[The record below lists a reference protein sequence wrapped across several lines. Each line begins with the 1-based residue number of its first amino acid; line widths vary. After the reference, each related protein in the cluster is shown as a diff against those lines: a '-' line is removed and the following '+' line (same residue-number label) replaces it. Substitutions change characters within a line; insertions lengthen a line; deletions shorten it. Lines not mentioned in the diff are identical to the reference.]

1 MNFLRPPFIRWFCL
15 CLALWQL
22 AAGAAESPWQRV
34 VVVGASASAGFV
46 LSEPFGGTNTDRCK
60 LDQYLNA
67 AIAAPHTPVTN
78 LATALLFMNPETFG
92 PMQIEAATHAHPTLV
107 VGVDFLFW
115 FCYGEGGTDAAHA
128 RRFENG
134 LKLLEQISC
143 PLVIGDIPD
152 ASSAT
157 NTGIISPDQVPSETA
172 RRAANRRLR
181 EWAAARPGVVVV
193 PLEKFMRTAMANQSV
208 TIRGRTLP
216 AGQTRRLLQS
226 DQLHP
231 TPRGA
236 AVLALE
242 ILDGLVA
249 RQPEFGAA
257 DVRWNSEEVFR
268 LGGPSAQ

>member
-1 MNFLRPPFIRWFCL
+1 MKFFKSSFHGWFLLFI
-15 CLALWQL
+15 ALGQL
-22 AAGAAESPWQRV
+22 AAIAAESPWQRV
-34 VVVGASASAGFV
+34 VVVGASASSGFV
-46 LSEPFGGTNTDRCK
+46 LSEPFGGTNTARCQ

-67 AIAAPHTPVTN
+67 AIIPPHAPVKS
-78 LATALLFMNPETFG
+78 LATALLFMNPETLG
-92 PMQIEAATHAHPTLV
+92 PMQIEAVTNAHPTLV

-143 PLVIGDIPD
+143 PLVVGDIPD

-157 NTGIISPDQVPSETA
+157 NTGIISPAQVPSETA

-193 PLEKFMRTAMANQSV
+193 SLEKFMRAAMANQSV

-216 AGQTRRLLQS
+216 AGQTRTLLQS

-231 TPRGA
+231 TPQGA

-242 ILDGLVA
+242 ILDGLVT

-257 DVRWNSEEVFR
+257 DVRWNSGEVLR
-268 LGGPSAQ
+268 RGGPSAR

>member
-1 MNFLRPPFIRWFCL
+1 MKFFKSSFHGWFLLFI
-15 CLALWQL
+15 ALGQL
-22 AAGAAESPWQRV
+22 AAIAAESPWQRV

-46 LSEPFGGTNTDRCK
+46 LSEPFGGTNTARCK

-67 AIAAPHTPVTN
+67 AITAPHTPVTN

-92 PMQIEAATHAHPTLV
+92 PMQIGAATHNRPTLV

-115 FCYGEGGTDAAHA
+115 FCYGEGGTDAARA

-134 LKLLEQISC
+134 LKLLEQIPC

-157 NTGIISPDQVPSETA
+157 NTGIISPAQVPSETA

-181 EWAAARPGVVVV
+181 EWAAARPDVVVV
-193 PLEKFMRTAMANQSV
+193 PLEKFMRAAMANQSV

-216 AGQTRRLLQS
+216 AGQTRPLLQS

-231 TPRGA
+231 TPHGA

-249 RQPEFGAA
+249 RRPEFSAA
-257 DVRWNSEEVFR
+257 DVRWNSEEVLR
-268 LGGPSAQ
+268 RGGQSAH

>member
-1 MNFLRPPFIRWFCL
+1 MKFFKSSFHGWFLLFI
-15 CLALWQL
+15 ALGQL
-22 AAGAAESPWQRV
+22 AAIAAESPWQRV
-34 VVVGASASAGFV
+34 VVVGASASSGFV
-46 LSEPFGGTNTDRCK
+46 LSEPFGGTNTARCQ

-67 AIAAPHTPVTN
+67 AIIPPHAPVKS
-78 LATALLFMNPETFG
+78 LATALLFMNPETLG
-92 PMQIEAATHAHPTLV
+92 PMQIEAVTNAHPTLV

-143 PLVIGDIPD
+143 PLVVGDIPD

-157 NTGIISPDQVPSETA
+157 NTGIISP
-172 RRAANRRLR
+172 
-181 EWAAARPGVVVV
+181 AARPGVVVV
-193 PLEKFMRTAMANQSV
+193 SLEKFMRAAMANQSV

-216 AGQTRRLLQS
+216 AGQTRTLLQS

-231 TPRGA
+231 TPQGA

-242 ILDGLVA
+242 ILDGLVT

-257 DVRWNSEEVFR
+257 DVRWNSGEVFR
-268 LGGPSAQ
+268 RGGPSAR